1 MYRHE
6 FRLTH
11 EEWMNIVKPE
21 LHPAVSADLQEKF
34 EVSDDVENYRSV
46 RNEMRDAVNS
56 LLKVK

>member
-1 MYRHE
+1 
-6 FRLTH
+6 
-11 EEWMNIVKPE
+11 MNIVKPE

-34 EVSDDVENYRSV
+34 EVSDVDVENYRSV